1 MPEVFLVL
9 TKTCFLLQDV
19 PWHKWFNFF
28 KIKNLVLEITHQNF
42 QTCFNICCQIS
53 ANRLYLMK
61 IKLKISYCWNFV
73 VNSALNHSVEYLSQT
88 SLVFHQEFSEF
99 WKFSLALVW
108 IFVYSCLAV
117 EFTAVRR
124 TLIFFFFPQVSSVFS
139 AFTIAHWMHNTQGS
153 FSLHNPCICR
163 RNPFKVSAECSAG
176 SWKSAVFSKCF
187 DQLWDSESLCHP
199 TRGDK
204 QYLKTAAGLER
215 IPRQTRYITA
225 III

>member
-1 MPEVFLVL
+1 MEFCVMPEVFLVL
-9 TKTCFLLQDV
+9 TKACFLLQDV

-124 TLIFFFFPQVSSVFS
+124 TLIYFFSSS
-139 AFTIAHWMHNTQGS
+139 I
-153 FSLHNPCICR
+153 IC
-163 RNPFKVSAECSAG
+163 FL
-176 SWKSAVFSKCF
+176 CF
-187 DQLWDSESLCHP
+187 YNSTLNA
-199 TRGDK
+199 
-204 QYLKTAAGLER
+204 QYPGV
-215 IPRQTRYITA
+215 IFIT
-225 III
+225 